1 MKLVRAWAYTGV
13 TSYRHPRLESCAST
27 SPDGCGAVAIRS
39 PRRGWEVYRIDSTG
53 LEMFVGF
60 TGPVGT
66 DLLDNTL
73 AALRDMR
80 SEAA

>member
-13 TSYRHPRLESCAST
+13 SSYRYPRLESSARR
-27 SPDGCGAVAIRS
+27 SPDGYGAVAIRS
-39 PRRGWEVYRIDSTG
+39 PRRGWEVYRIDATG

-66 DLLDNTL
+66 ELLDNAL
-73 AALRDMR
+73 AALRDLR